1 MINSLD
7 LYIEA
12 IKVVNTARNNNP
24 SVEAVPILKSYYLQ
38 LTTMTFYELM
48 TKKTSP
54 LISTL
59 CQVNNI
65 GFQAKNFSFM
75 PAQVSFNL
83 YTSFDLYVIVYGLNV
98 ALAENLDSCLNV
110 FESNGNRI
118 FRSVV
123 LPPEGFQS
131 LLMNLQALDE
141 SLGKFRNV
149 ERIVEKRVEVPVEK
163 IVEKRIEVPIQS
175 PPQNFSDEQ
184 DKDFLQSLKTLADNR
199 HSEDEKIIDEVKKVQ
214 LALQDEL
221 PRLQGTLKT
230 ILDIRD
236 EIDFKTMEEPIRQ
249 LIRLL
254 DKLNETLQRHPQAD
268 TQKGYDMLLKRC
280 NVFLRFIEQALAM
293 LGTKFINE
301 TNIPFDPDKH
311 EVTNTSSPSAQA
323 RVSKVLRVGLTYKGQ
338 VLRKAEV
345 EITEPVLRGTSASEY
360 YANYRQPS
368 GGNF

>member
-118 FRSVV
+118 FRGVPLSN
-123 LPPEGFQS
+123 EIFQS
-131 LLMNLQALDE
+131 LLMHLQALDE

-230 ILDIRD
+230 ISEIRD
-236 EIDFKTMEEPIRQ
+236 GLDFKTLKEPITQ
-249 LIRLL
+249 LVDLFDMI
-254 DKLNETLQRHPQAD
+254 NETTARHPQPD
-268 TQKGYDMLLKRC
+268 MQKGYDKLIKRC
-280 NVFLRFIEQALAM
+280 RSFARYVEQSLAM
-293 LGTKFINE
+293 LGAQLINE
-301 TNIPFDPDKH
+301 TDIPLDTSRHK
-311 EVTNTSSPSAQA
+311 VTNATRPSDMAK
-323 RVSKVLRVGLTYKGQ
+323 VSKVLSVGLIYKGQ
-338 VLRKAEV
+338 ILRKAEV
-345 EITEPVLRGTSASEY
+345 EIVEPMTNH
-360 YANYRQPS
+360 YAEIRKS
-368 GGNF
+368 FGR